1 MSRSLAPA
9 LVTAADLMELDA
21 DSEPLPGDKRKGF
34 IERYIH
40 GEIYRARPEVMAVV
54 HSHSASVIPFGATR
68 TRLRPIYHMG
78 SFLWS
83 GAPVFDI
90 RKVRE
95 ENDLLIRDRPL
106 GKALAGTLA
115 KCNCVLMRGHGMTVI
130 GDSVPEAVFR
140 AIYTEMNARM
150 QLQATQLEGPDRVPQ
165 RRGGQ
170 ALARLR
176 TAARSSGRGSCGKGR
191 LAGEV
196 GLDQLIVRQ
205 QAEVQL
211 QALYPVGVRGNADR
225 VIEKHHGRIL
235 DDQPLG
241 LRQQPVL
248 RRALRQPQRFVDGL
262 IERRAAIVR
271 EVGGSRRSGVEKRKQ
286 EALRIGCAHIPA
298 VKEHVAFALAHGGDD
313 FRPARLAD
321 QFNLDPDSPQIALD
335 GSGDL
340 GGESQRAVVNDPEGW
355 DRGKAVL
362 T

>member
-1 MSRSLAPA
+1 MKKPKLSASRVLIDDLVAASRILAQHEVLDAYGHVSARSDKSPERFVMSRSLAPA

-115 KCNCVLMRGHGMTVI
+115 ECNCVLMRGHGMTVI

-150 QLQATQLEGPDRVPQ
+150 QLQATQLEGP
-165 RRGGQ
+165 
-170 ALARLR
+170 
-176 TAARSSGRGSCGKGR
+176 
-191 LAGEV
+191 
-196 GLDQLIVRQ
+196 
-205 QAEVQL
+205 
-211 QALYPVGVRGNADR
+211 
-225 VIEKHHGRIL
+225 IEFLSDEEG
-235 DDQPLG
+235 
-241 LRQQPVL
+241 
-248 RRALRQPQRFVDGL
+248 
-262 IERRAAIVR
+262 
-271 EVGGSRRSGVEKRKQ
+271 RRSQASNRGTLERPWELWKRMINRK
-286 EALRIGCAHIPA
+286 
-298 VKEHVAFALAHGGDD
+298 
-313 FRPARLAD
+313 
-321 QFNLDPDSPQIALD
+321 S
-335 GSGDL
+335 S
-340 GGESQRAVVNDPEGW
+340 
-355 DRGKAVL
+355 
-362 T
+362 